1 MATMGKYVVAYELA
15 IKTVRL
21 HSFVWIVLTVRI
33 GGTRAKSRD
42 PSLNRPLT
50 SVSSTSLLVGPELT
64 LQVTCRDTSVVIS
77 ISIPSRKLPLSTYS
91 AKLRHSAHAVEAHE
105 KPGVLSKKNF
115 DESVIPDEQR
125 IPRATSANW

>member
-21 HSFVWIVLTVRI
+21 HSLVWIVLILRI

-50 SVSSTSLLVGPELT
+50 SVSSVSPLT
-64 LQVTCRDTSVVIS
+64 GQS
-77 ISIPSRKLPLSTYS
+77 
-91 AKLRHSAHAVEAHE
+91 
-105 KPGVLSKKNF
+105 
-115 DESVIPDEQR
+115 
-125 IPRATSANW
+125 